1 MKTVSRSGTD
11 PIAYT
16 PTSNLFGVT
25 VIGAILSLS
34 LIFNQNGEFWDSLFH
49 PCYQIFC
56 MAGATVLLFICSR
69 GNIRLNR
76 VDLSIIALLVWQF
89 ITRTSRTGSVPDIDS
104 LAVLLLIIYYV
115 AIRHVTWNEN
125 NVPMYYKVVV
135 IICSALS
142 LYSLLEFTGIAGNEN
157 SSWPITGHFSNPGPL
172 AGFLSLALPFSIL
185 LAIRNYREGYVWVTV
200 LYAGAT
206 LFYIAIILLCQSRA
220 GIISGVLGI
229 VCMVANVNLKKT
241 VNKYY
246 YLLII
251 PLVVLVIAS
260 KDLDSV
266 RGRLLIWKV
275 SLTALTEHPVV
286 GLGHNFFTVDYLNYQ
301 AGYFASGKGTDK
313 EVWVAGDTKHAFN
326 ESLKFILENGATGC
340 ILLTLFLIMMI
351 RSFRGKTDPVA
362 TSSCAFLIAFVFFS
376 QFSYPLYFLCFK
388 LLLLNQL
395 SIVSE
400 GNTKGVFNLK
410 GRILVPLFLVIGT
423 VTFIGSWQTYT
434 GIRHWNEAHFLKYT
448 DTRSANDQFGKAY
461 TYLADQ
467 GLFLYAYGTFLQNAD
482 ITKST
487 RLLEKSTG
495 TYTGQTLYEAL
506 AKNYETLKRFPETEQ
521 LYRKVHFMIPA
532 RLAPQERLMEYYL
545 RTRQRQKASDW
556 ARHILA
562 TPMKV
567 DSYEARKIKGRAKK
581 ALASLT
587 GH

>member
-1 MKTVSRSGTD
+1 M
-11 PIAYT
+11 
-16 PTSNLFGVT
+16 
-25 VIGAILSLS
+25 VIGTLLSLS

-56 MAGATVLLFICSR
+56 MIGATLLLIIHSR
-69 GNIRLNR
+69 GNIRINR
-76 VDLSIIALLVWQF
+76 VDLSIIALLAWQL
-89 ITRTSRTGSVPDIDS
+89 ITRTSRTGSVLETDS
-104 LAVLLLIIYYV
+104 LVVVLLIIYYV
-115 AIRHVTWNEN
+115 AIRHVTWDEN
-125 NVPMYYKVVV
+125 NVLLYYKVVV
-135 IICSALS
+135 ITCSALS

-157 SSWPITGHFSNPGPL
+157 SSWPITGNFSNPGPL

-185 LAIRNYREGYVWVTV
+185 LAIRNYREGYVWVAV

-206 LFYIAIILLCQSRA
+206 LFYIVIVLLCQSRA
-220 GIISGVLGI
+220 GIISGLLGV
-229 VCMVANVNLKKT
+229 VCIAANGKFKKPA
-241 VNKYY
+241 NRYY

-251 PLVVLVIAS
+251 PLIALVVAS

-275 SLTALTEHPVV
+275 SLTALTEHPVM
-286 GLGHNFFTVDYLNYQ
+286 GLGHNFFAVDYLNYQ
-301 AGYFASGKGTDK
+301 ADYFTSGKGTDK
-313 EVWVAGDTKHAFN
+313 EVWVAGDAEHTFN
-326 ESLKFILENGATGC
+326 ESLKFILENGTTGG
-340 ILLTLFLIMMI
+340 ILMILFLIMII
-351 RSFRGKTDPVA
+351 RSFRGRTGLVT
-362 TSSCAFLIAFVFFS
+362 TSSRAFLIAFAFFS

-395 SIVSE
+395 SIVS
-400 GNTKGVFNLK
+400 GRYTRDTFNLK
-410 GRILVPLFLVIGT
+410 RRILVPLFLVVGMIA
-423 VTFIGSWQTYT
+423 FIGSWQTYT
-434 GIRHWNEAHFLKYT
+434 GTRHWNEAHFLKYT
-448 DTRSANDQFGKAY
+448 DTVSAEDQFGKAY
-461 TYLADQ
+461 TYLDDH
-467 GLFLYAYGTFLQNAD
+467 GLFLYTYGTFLQDTD
-482 ITKST
+482 IPKSI

-495 TYTGQTLYEAL
+495 TYTGQKLYEAL
-506 AKNYETLKRFPETEQ
+506 AKNYESLKRFPEAEQ
-521 LYRKVHFMIPA
+521 LYRKIHFMIPA